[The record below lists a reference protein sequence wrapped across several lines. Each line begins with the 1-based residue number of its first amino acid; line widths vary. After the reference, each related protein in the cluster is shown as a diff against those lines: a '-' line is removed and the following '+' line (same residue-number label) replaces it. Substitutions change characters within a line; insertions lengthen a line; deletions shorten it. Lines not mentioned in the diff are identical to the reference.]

1 MARTVDMRATMLKL
15 GFASV
20 LAMTLAFV
28 ATAPACSTVENKY
41 NCDQICD
48 RYADCFDQSYDTDA
62 CQADCEAQA
71 EDDAFAD
78 KAEDCEACI
87 DDRSCSGSF
96 ACVDECAGIVP

>member
-1 MARTVDMRATMLKL
+1 MLKL
-15 GFASV
+15 GFASL

-28 ATAPACSTVENKY
+28 AAAPACSTVENKY

-62 CQADCEAQA
+62 CQADCEEQA
-71 EDDAFAD
+71 EDSGFAD
-78 KAEDCEACI
+78 HAEDCEACI

-96 ACVDECAGIVP
+96 ACIDECVGIVP